1 MILSDLDI
9 AARLVAGDLVIEPL
23 DLATQLQPASV
34 DLRLGADVIRWIRP
48 DDENNDAIDVAKLAP
63 ARLMRKHEHRATGEL
78 DEDGMPSK
86 YDGAILI
93 QPGEFMLGT
102 TIERVRIPVSLAARV
117 EGRSSIGRLGLAVHV
132 TAGFIDP
139 GFEGQITLEI
149 VNFNPYPIWLRPGM
163 RIAQLVFHETKTAG
177 SGYRGK
183 YQGQEGTTES
193 RVHVDFDR
201 SCGVWCPG
209 LGRTVDTCGLDCVGA
224 VCLRMKQ
231 RSEPTLPGIDVA
243 PPAPSF
249 AKIAVDSRE
258 IAAGFTQF
266 PPTSAPVFAYTGPE
280 PRTMQEA
287 EEIAIAE
294 RAFRKLATRI
304 STAEVETRLR
314 AALERFVGEPLTT
327 QVRDAMRATT
337 AGVLAEIVRETRLD
351 FTTDE
356 IFALASHAVRT
367 R

>member
-9 AARLVAGDLVIEPL
+9 AARLAAGDLVIDPI
-23 DLATQLQPASV
+23 DLSTQLQPASV
-34 DLRLGADVIRWIRP
+34 DLRLGADVVRWIRP
-48 DDENNDAIDVAKLAP
+48 NDENNEAIDVAKITP

-78 DEDGMPSK
+78 DEDVAPSK

-102 TIERVRIPVSLAARV
+102 TVERVRIPRSLAARV
-117 EGRSSIGRLGLAVHV
+117 EGRSSVGRLGLAVHV

-163 RIAQLVFHETKTAG
+163 RIAQLVFAETKTEG
-177 SGYRGK
+177 SAYRGK
-183 YQGQEGTTES
+183 YQGQAGTTES
-193 RVHVDFDR
+193 RAHVDF
-201 SCGVWCPG
+201 S
-209 LGRTVDTCGLDCVGA
+209 A
-224 VCLRMKQ
+224 
-231 RSEPTLPGIDVA
+231 STLPGLDVA
-243 PPAPSF
+243 PRAPMRVGERRAVSPDFRAYLDRLVAEGKARSFSFEVEPSPPA
-249 AKIAVDSRE
+249 I
-258 IAAGFTQF
+258 
-266 PPTSAPVFAYTGPE
+266 AYTGPE

-287 EEIAIAE
+287 EEIEIAE

-314 AALERFVGEPLTT
+314 AALDHFVGEHLTPG
-327 QVRDAMRATT
+327 VRAAMQATT
-337 AGVLAEIVRETRLD
+337 SNVLAEIVRETRIE
-351 FTTDE
+351 FTDE
-356 IFALASHAVRT
+356 ELVALARHAVRT